1 MKERENKRKNLLLV
15 NRSFHLRWMI
25 IRLFFRCGAV
35 VADYGNISLAL
46 MDGLMTVTVTK
57 LKQKRLS
64 QKRTDADATRP
75 DAKPFR
81 SVFVR
86 ANSEHMSKVM
96 RLAKG

>member
-1 MKERENKRKNLLLV
+1 M
-15 NRSFHLRWMI
+15 M
-25 IRLFFRCGAV
+25 
-35 VADYGNISLAL
+35 
-46 MDGLMTVTVTK
+46 MTVTVTIYK
-57 LKQKRLS
+57 AEAEATES
-64 QKRTDADATRP
+64 KRTDATRP

>member
-1 MKERENKRKNLLLV
+1 
-15 NRSFHLRWMI
+15 
-25 IRLFFRCGAV
+25 
-35 VADYGNISLAL
+35 
-46 MDGLMTVTVTK
+46 MTVTVTK

-96 RLAKG
+96 RLAKGWEKMEWMTTPREESGLLLLLFCVTVQAYDYYYYHYHYCYCYC